1 MYRHFTKGD
10 LGMARNTWKNLAS
23 LLIIKMQMKNKI
35 LQHLTRMSQIK
46 TSVGTTVWSG
56 YGKIECHTLLLTCKL
71 MQPLQKPGRFFLFL
85 FFLQVEQLCCDS
97 PVPLLGICSREM
109 KTVSKQRLGQ
119 ECHSSFTQNCHTL
132 ETT

>member
-1 MYRHFTKGD
+1 
-10 LGMARNTWKNLAS
+10 
-23 LLIIKMQMKNKI
+23 MKNEI

-56 YGKIECHTLLLTCKL
+56 YGTIECHTLLLTCKL

-85 FFLQVEQLCCDS
+85 FFFLQVEQLCCDS

-132 ETT
+132 ETTQVSTNRRRRKKLKAALVQFPHSIKNELV